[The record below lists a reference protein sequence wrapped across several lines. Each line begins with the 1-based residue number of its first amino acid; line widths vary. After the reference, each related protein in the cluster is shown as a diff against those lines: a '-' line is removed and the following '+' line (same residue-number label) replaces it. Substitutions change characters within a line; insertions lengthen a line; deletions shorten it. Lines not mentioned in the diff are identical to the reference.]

1 MPDIND
7 ITAEVTTIA
16 RDAAYVAV
24 GLGVLGLQKA
34 QVKRVDLQ
42 DKLNGDLHLDDRL
55 AEAKAAV
62 TCGVARL
69 DDIVEETMQIVETAL
84 EPLEEQLPPAARDL
98 TTKARRQARQVHSQ
112 IRQRIA
118 AKS

>member
-42 DKLNGDLHLDDRL
+42 DRLHGDLHLDERL
-55 AEAKAAV
+55 ADARAV
-62 TCGVARL
+62 VTSGVARVDGL
-69 DDIVEETMQIVETAL
+69 VEETMQLVETAL
-84 EPLEEQLPPAARDL
+84 EPLEEQLPPAAREL
-98 TTKARRQARQVHSQ
+98 TTRARRQAREVQSR
-112 IRQRIA
+112 IRQRLGTGG
-118 AKS
+118 